1 MPSDITLVVIDV
13 DGCLTPGEAGD
24 WNWDALQAIYKMN
37 SQARQGLGIPA
48 VTLCTGRQEPYVEVL
63 MQAIG
68 GYLPCIY
75 ENGAGLYFPDSY
87 RFVEH
92 PAITAAAREALMA
105 AKKTLYTQLI
115 SPGLGYFQPGKE
127 VSLTLYPLPGTTV
140 ECLHQLAAQALA
152 PFADILIVQASV
164 SCVDVTPAGID
175 KGQGVRWL
183 SERVGI
189 SLAHMGGIGDSPSDL
204 KFLEL
209 VGRSAAPANAA
220 AEVKR
225 RVDDLSPY
233 KNGDGVVD
241 ILHHWSRGKVN
252 GLN

>member
-1 MPSDITLVVIDV
+1 MPSQLTLVVIDV

-24 WNWDALQAIYKMN
+24 WNWGALQAIHKLN
-37 SQARQGLGIPA
+37 LQARQGLATPA
-48 VTLCTGRQEPYVEVL
+48 VTLCTGRQESYVEVL

-87 RFVEH
+87 RFAEH
-92 PAITAAAREALMA
+92 PAITVTVREALMA
-105 AKKTLYTQLI
+105 AKRTLYTQLI
-115 SPGLGYFQPGKE
+115 SPGLAYFQPGKE
-127 VSLTLYPLPGTTV
+127 VSLTLYPLPGMTV
-140 ECLHQLAAQALA
+140 DRLRQLAAQALA
-152 PFADILIVQASV
+152 SFDGVLSVHASV
-164 SCVDVTPAGID
+164 SCVDITPTGID

-183 SERVGI
+183 SEQVGI

-209 VGRSAAPANAA
+209 VAHSGAPANAA

-225 RVDDLSPY
+225 RVEYLSPY

-241 ILHHWSRGKVN
+241 ILHHWTRGES
-252 GLN
+252 LWP

>member
-1 MPSDITLVVIDV
+1 MPSNVTLAVIDV

-24 WNWDALQAIYKMN
+24 WNWEALRTIHRINRQA
-37 SQARQGLGIPA
+37 QQGWSVPA

-87 RFVEH
+87 RFAEH
-92 PAITAAAREALMA
+92 PAITAAAREALTT
-105 AKKTLYTQLI
+105 AKKTLYGQLI
-115 SPGLGYFQPGKE
+115 SPKLGYFQPGKE

-140 ECLHQLAAQALA
+140 DRLYQLVAQALA
-152 PFADILIVQASV
+152 PLDDILTIQASV
-164 SCVDVTPAGID
+164 SCVDVTPSGID

-183 SERVGI
+183 SERAGI
-189 SLAHMGGIGDSPSDL
+189 PLTYMGGIGDSPSDL

-209 VGRSAAPANAA
+209 AAPANAA
-220 AEVKR
+220 VEVKR
-225 RVDDLSPY
+225 KVDYLSPY
-233 KNGDGVVD
+233 KSGDGVVD
-241 ILHHWSRGKVN
+241 ILQHWSQE
-252 GLN
+252 